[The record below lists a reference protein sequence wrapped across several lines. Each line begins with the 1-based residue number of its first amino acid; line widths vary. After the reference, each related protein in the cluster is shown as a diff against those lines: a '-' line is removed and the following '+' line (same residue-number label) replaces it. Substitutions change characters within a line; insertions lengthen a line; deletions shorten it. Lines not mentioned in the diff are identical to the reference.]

1 MLIQKILTQNK
12 TEFMEP
18 APEKTKYSKE
28 LALRILP
35 GNINHVNTAKSST
48 QVCFFFVWGL
58 CYFWVGFLFVL
69 FLKF

>member
-48 QVCFFFVWGL
+48 QVWF
-58 CYFWVGFLFVL
+58 FLFGVCVIFGWVFCL
-69 FLKF
+69 FCF